1 MKLDEERTMQLI
13 APRQE
18 QAWARTYI
26 QRAER
31 AEGRLQEP
39 GRAAI
44 RRAKTSG
51 RYDSMAE
58 VDDLIEPEALKA
70 AADARARYCDGLPK
84 PSEIPPK
91 KSGSPPSW
99 STASVE
105 KRCPTTDMTNDSC
118 PMPHQTAVSE
128 GFSAT
133 VDLAMVPL
141 LTPTWFQMSNGVP
154 TTVAPSHV
162 NTELPSTVIVKAVV
176 VEMVPA
182 PM

>member
-1 MKLDEERTMQLI
+1 ME
-13 APRQE
+13 
-18 QAWARTYI
+18 
-26 QRAER
+26 
-31 AEGRLQEP
+31 
-39 GRAAI
+39 
-44 RRAKTSG
+44 
-51 RYDSMAE
+51 
-58 VDDLIEPEALKA
+58 
-70 AADARARYCDGLPK
+70 
-84 PSEIPPK
+84 K
-91 KSGSPPSW
+91 K
-99 STASVE
+99 
-105 KRCPTTDMTNDSC
+105 CPITDMTTDWC
-118 PMPHQTAVSE
+118 PVSHQPTASE